1 MTVRATGEEDEIEAS
16 KAPLLDHLIELR
28 KRLIYSVAAFVVC
41 FLICF
46 IFAKQIYAFLT
57 MPLAHALAGQPN
69 DHLIYTA
76 LYETFFTYVKVGMF
90 AGVCLAFPI
99 IAAQIWLF
107 VAPGLYRN
115 ERRAF
120 LPFLFATPVLFIAG
134 GAFVLYVM
142 LPYAIH
148 FFLSYE
154 TPASNGGLGIQLQAK
169 VSEYL
174 DFVMA
179 LIFAFGLTFQMPVL
193 LTLLGRVGIIT
204 SKQLR
209 QVRRYAIVG
218 IVALAGILTPPDAF
232 SMISLAVP
240 LIALYEISI
249 VLVWMIERGRAKE
262 ATV

>member
-1 MTVRATGEEDEIEAS
+1 MRPQDEEDEIEAS

-28 KRLIYSVAAFVVC
+28 KRLIYSVLAFVVC

-46 IFAKQIYAFLT
+46 FFAKNIYAFLT
-57 MPLAHALAGQPN
+57 LPLAHALAGQPN

-99 IAAQIWLF
+99 IAAQVWLF

-154 TPASNGGLGIQLQAK
+154 TPSSNGGLGIQLQAK

-174 DFVMA
+174 DFVMT

-204 SKQLR
+204 AKQLR
-209 QVRRYAIVG
+209 DVRRYAIVG

-262 ATV
+262 AAA

>member
-1 MTVRATGEEDEIEAS
+1 MELTTTGAAETREE
-16 KAPLLDHLIELR
+16 
-28 KRLIYSVAAFVVC
+28 
-41 FLICF
+41 
-46 IFAKQIYAFLT
+46 
-57 MPLAHALAGQPN
+57 PLARALKGQPN

-76 LYETFFTYVKVGMF
+76 LYETFFTYVKIGMF
-90 AGVCLAFPI
+90 GGLCLAFPI
-99 IAAQIWLF
+99 LAAQVWLF

-134 GAFVLYVM
+134 AAFVLYVM

-154 TPASNGGLGIQLQAK
+154 TPAGNGGLGIQLQAK

-204 SKQLR
+204 AKQLR
-209 QVRRYAIVG
+209 EARRYAIVG
-218 IVALAGILTPPDAF
+218 ITALAGILTPPDAF

-249 VLVWMIERGRAKE
+249 VLVWMIERSRAKE
-262 ATV
+262 AAA

>member
-1 MTVRATGEEDEIEAS
+1 
-16 KAPLLDHLIELR
+16 
-28 KRLIYSVAAFVVC
+28 
-41 FLICF
+41 
-46 IFAKQIYAFLT
+46 
-57 MPLAHALAGQPN
+57 
-69 DHLIYTA
+69 
-76 LYETFFTYVKVGMF
+76 
-90 AGVCLAFPI
+90 
-99 IAAQIWLF
+99 
-107 VAPGLYRN
+107 
-115 ERRAF
+115 
-120 LPFLFATPVLFIAG
+120 LFITGA
-134 GAFVLYVM
+134 AFVLYVM

-154 TPASNGGLGIQLQAK
+154 TPAANGGLGIQLQAK

-204 SKQLR
+204 AKQLR
-209 QVRRYAIVG
+209 DVRRYAIVG

-262 ATV
+262 AA